1 MINRIDCCRT
11 CTDRTVGCHATC
23 VRYIEAVRK
32 GNQLKQKF
40 ALEHQAEAYYLGFMA
55 DAKDARVMGRTTM
68 KVRK

>member
-1 MINRIDCCRT
+1 M
-11 CTDRTVGCHATC
+11 
-23 VRYIEAVRK
+23 
-32 GNQLKQKF
+32 KQKF